1 MLHLMLLYMCS
12 DFTRRSIFLG
22 GASSFNKVHGIVACL
37 VHVENWK
44 TSVVWE
50 FCFFWFWDHNTIL
63 RYWNMIETMKLSA
76 WSHSTTSTINSVFFT
91 CQQAASVSIQQFA
104 SVNTTLVFQ
113 SFFPHESGRL
123 QLYVLCW
130 TMWTKNAML
139 LPNLDANKAAIK
151 TSFFEVRITT

>member
-22 GASSFNKVHGIVACL
+22 GPHHLTKYMALLPAWFMWKIEKPAWYENSVSSGFEI
-37 VHVENWK
+37 
-44 TSVVWE
+44 TIQ
-50 FCFFWFWDHNTIL
+50 FCV
-63 RYWNMIETMKLSA
+63 IETWLKQWSSA
-76 WSHSTTSTINSVFFT
+76 HEVILLLTLFSSLANRQHL
-91 CQQAASVSIQQFA
+91 CPIQQFA

-113 SFFPHESGRL
+113 SFFPHEGRL